1 MIIALSAIFLLSYAA
16 IALEHPLHVNKS
28 ATALI
33 GAGLLWTIYVLF
45 SGGDIH
51 TMVHD
56 ELGLSLIHI

>member
-33 GAGLLWTIYVLF
+33 GAGFTLD
-45 SGGDIH
+45 DICP
-51 TMVHD
+51 
-56 ELGLSLIHI
+56 I